1 MKLLILILLLCPSF
15 SHADQWFCT
24 DEASQRTGDTIKVC
38 GIGESKEEGPARIK
52 ALQNSQQEFYEL
64 CRMSSDCID
73 HYVVSA
79 PLRTECTKEDG
90 IYKCYRMVQYT
101 IQELKKN

>member
-1 MKLLILILLLCPSF
+1 MKTLVLIMMIFPSLVY
-15 SHADQWFCT
+15 ADGWFCKDESSQKT
-24 DEASQRTGDTIKVC
+24 DNIVKVC
-38 GIGESKEEGPARIK
+38 GIGEAKEEGPARIK

-73 HYVVSA
+73 HYAVSA

-101 IQELKKN
+101 IQELKTQ